1 MRRVFG
7 VKIVS
12 CQNRQVDAGDRHV
25 NVVITAM
32 LLLVA
37 AAFGPFKKKTP
48 EPEPAPAVLSSIVT
62 KIGEML
68 LGFFEYG
75 FVWRFAVL
83 VFLNTKFRLM
93 EKLKKGIKDEYALLL
108 YFAFWLAA
116 IFVLNDLPTCVVPQV
131 HWQHQI
137 QRI

>member
-1 MRRVFG
+1 
-7 VKIVS
+7 
-12 CQNRQVDAGDRHV
+12 
-25 NVVITAM
+25 M

-48 EPEPAPAVLSSIVT
+48 EPEPAPAVLGNVVT
-62 KIGEML
+62 SIGEMV
-68 LGFFEYG
+68 LGFFDYS
-75 FVWRFAVL
+75 FMWRFAAL

-108 YFAFWLAA
+108 YFAFWYLPKH
-116 IFVLNDLPTCVVPQV
+116 VLRDLTTCAVAQV